1 MPQFEFANYT
11 GQIFWMLI
19 SFGILFLCVN
29 YFIFPLFKTIFSA
42 REIVIKKHLKQAE
55 KINQEAEKLAQNLQ
69 ERNVLTEKKLSFILA
84 KTRTTAQE
92 NMRDALTQNR
102 KQCNQHFK
110 KALGQLQT
118 VEQTLTTA
126 MNDWITNLQ
135 NDFITKTN
143 SSKER
148 GKCKI

>member
-19 SFGILFLCVN
+19 SFSILFLCVN
-29 YFIFPLFKTIFSA
+29 YFIFPLFHTIFSA

-55 KINQEAEKLAQNLQ
+55 KINHEAEKLAQNLQ
-69 ERNVLTEKKLSFILA
+69 EKNVLTEKKLSFILA
-84 KTRTTAQE
+84 KTRSTAQE
-92 NMRDALTQNR
+92 SMRDVLNKNR

-126 MNDWITNLQ
+126 MNDWILNLQ
-135 NDFITKTN
+135 KDFITTTKPCKGN
-143 SSKER
+143 
-148 GKCKI
+148 GKCKV